1 MIETTSGKIFLFNLL
16 TAVFSFGAIFYGLES
31 LPLTLR
37 YFLYPLIAYTML
49 SFIAAAIG
57 IGLGMNG
64 WERRKNAAEKKAAV
78 ANGIYLVAV
87 IVGVFFA
94 FPRLI
99 GA

>member
-1 MIETTSGKIFLFNLL
+1 MIETTSGKIFLFNLV
-16 TAVFSFGAIFYGLES
+16 TAVFSFGAVFYGLEKMS
-31 LPLTLR
+31 ITLR
-37 YFLYPLIAYTML
+37 YLFYPLIAYTLL

-64 WERRKNAAEKKAAV
+64 WERRENPAEKKAAV

-87 IVGVFFA
+87 IVAIFFA

-99 GA
+99 GV